1 MTRAD
6 ELFVGIDVGKAKNDV
21 HVHELANESQFHND
35 AEGIRELADSLL
47 QLSPTLI
54 VAEATGGYER
64 LMVAHLTTAG
74 LPIAVV
80 NPTRIRRFA
89 ESLGQLAKTDKI
101 DARMIAH
108 FTSVARPPVRTLKSE
123 EEEYLAEL
131 LDRRRQIIAM
141 QTAEKNRLYTSLG
154 RIRDDIQEHVDW
166 LTSKQKELDK
176 EIARLISSNQEWS
189 EKEALL
195 RSVPGVGPVTAAT
208 LLADLPELGTLNRQK
223 IAALAG
229 LAPFNK
235 DSGSKHGKRRIFGGR
250 SAVRRTLYM
259 AALSCTRFNP
269 VIKRFY
275 DSLIERGKEKKVALT
290 ACMRKLL
297 VILNAMVRE
306 QEAWRHIPA
315 P

>member
-6 ELFVGIDVGKAKNDV
+6 ELFVGIDVSKKKNDV
-21 HVHELANESQFHND
+21 HVHGTAEESQFHND
-35 AEGIRELADSLL
+35 AEGIRELVESMR

-54 VAEATGGYER
+54 VVEATGGYER
-64 LMVAHLTTAG
+64 LMVAHLRAAG
-74 LPIAVV
+74 LPVAVV
-80 NPTRIRRFA
+80 NPTRVRRFA

-108 FTSVARPPVRTLKSE
+108 FASVVRPPVRALKSE
-123 EEEYLAEL
+123 EEEHFADL
-131 LDRRRQIIAM
+131 LDRRRQIVVMI
-141 QTAEKNRLYTSLG
+141 TAEKNRLYTSRG

-166 LTSKQKELDK
+166 LTGKQSELDK
-176 EIARLISSNQEWS
+176 EIADLIRSNQAWR

-195 RSVPGVGPVTAAT
+195 RSVPGVGPVTAST

-223 IAALAG
+223 IAALVG
-229 LAPFNK
+229 VAPFNK
-235 DSGSKHGKRRIFGGR
+235 DSGPKRGKRRIFGGR

-259 AALSCTRFNP
+259 AALACTRFNP

-275 DSLIERGKEKKVALT
+275 ESLVARGKEKKVALT

-297 VILNAMVRE
+297 VILNAMVRK
-306 QEAWRHIPA
+306 QEAWRYNPA
-315 P
+315 H

>member
-1 MTRAD
+1 MTRAV
-6 ELFVGIDVGKAKNDV
+6 ELFVGVDVGKAKNDV
-21 HVHELANESQFHND
+21 HVHGLENESQFHND
-35 AEGIRELADSLL
+35 AEGIRELVGTLQ
-47 QLSPTLI
+47 QLSPMLI

-64 LMVAHLTTAG
+64 LMVAHLSAAG

-80 NPTRIRRFA
+80 NPTRVRRFA
-89 ESLGQLAKTDKI
+89 DSLGQLAKTDKI
-101 DARMIAH
+101 DARTIAH
-108 FTSVARPPVRTLKSE
+108 FASVVRPPVRTLKSE
-123 EEEYLAEL
+123 EEEYLGEL
-131 LDRRRQIIAM
+131 LDRRCQIINM
-141 QTAEKNRLYTSLG
+141 QTAEKNRLHTSRG
-154 RIRDDIQEHVDW
+154 QIRDDIQEHVDW

-176 EIARLISSNQEWS
+176 EIARLIRSNQEWS

-195 RSVPGVGPVTAAT
+195 RTVPGVGPVTAAT
-208 LLADLPELGTLNRQK
+208 LLADLPELGTLSRQK

-229 LAPFNK
+229 VAPFNK
-235 DSGSKHGKRRIFGGR
+235 DSGSKRGKRRIFGGR

-275 DSLIERGKEKKVALT
+275 DSLLDRGKEKKVALT

>member
-1 MTRAD
+1 MTSAD
-6 ELFVGIDVGKAKNDV
+6 ELFVGIDVGKKKDDV
-21 HVHELANESQFHND
+21 YVHGLANESQFHND
-35 AEGIRELADSLL
+35 AEGIRELVDSMR

-64 LMVAHLTTAG
+64 LMVAHLSAAG

-80 NPTRIRRFA
+80 NPTRVRRFA

-108 FTSVARPPVRTLKSE
+108 FASVVRPPVRTLKSE
-123 EEEYLAEL
+123 EEEYLGEL

-141 QTAEKNRLYTSLG
+141 QTAEKNRLHTSRG

-166 LTSKQKELDK
+166 LTSKQRELDK
-176 EIARLISSNQEWS
+176 EIAHLIRSNQEWS

-229 LAPFNK
+229 VAPFNK
-235 DSGSKHGKRRIFGGR
+235 DSGSKRGRRRIFGGR

-275 DSLIERGKEKKVALT
+275 DSLIKRGKEKKVALT

-297 VILNAMVRE
+297 VILNAMVRK
-306 QEAWRHIPA
+306 QEVWRHIPA
-315 P
+315 H